1 MATKNIVPNADSE
14 GGIGTSSKYWA
25 TGFIDAITT
34 TGNLVIGGS
43 IDLEGAIDVNGTTNL
58 NIVDIDGAVNMAT
71 TALVTGVLTT
81 TATQVA
87 NGGIT
92 SGGNIISDTDS
103 TDNLGSTS
111 VRWANLFVDGITA
124 TDQITAT
131 GFTGTLDGILGSG
144 TAAAATVTTLNTS
157 GNIVTAAAVARVTI
171 QDNADSA
178 SGGTLA
184 IQNTDTGVNNHEG
197 GRLYFYANDSS
208 NNVIETGLI
217 TSIFTNV
224 SPTAKGSA
232 LRLSTYGSN
241 GQVHSLTLAGTGIQ
255 VVDSGK
261 IGCASDTDLL
271 TLAADTLTVAGKIKA
286 ISNTTSAHPA
296 IVSLGIAANGTGG
309 GNRGFNASFSNATT
323 SSFTGTDSTDQGY
336 GYFAATIVS
345 GRNYTIL
352 FKSIV
357 SNGTLGTIIT
367 SNGLNFADSTNGAV
381 QSLTLPP
388 AAVYNTV
395 TFTASANA
403 THLGFAGYPT
413 GGTMSLAISD
423 VVLFEGIA
431 DVNVG
436 MLTANS
442 TLLGNPTFSGDTTIA
457 LGNLVIGTAGKG
469 INFGAYN
476 DSRTSNTSSSAKIL
490 DDYEEGTWTPAI
502 SDLTLTVAYAKY
514 VKVGSLIHISAV
526 LQYSN
531 GNGSGANITGLP
543 FAAHGTHRSGV
554 DFGNI
559 QGISFGSNATSPM
572 GFIGGTSISCF
583 GFKNNSGYVTADF
596 STFGSGDFLEFSGTY
611 NTLSG

>member
-92 SGGNIISDTDS
+92 SGSNIVSDTDS
-103 TDNLGSTS
+103 TDDLGTTS

-144 TAAAATVTTLNTS
+144 TPAAATVTTLNTS
-157 GNIVTAAAVARVTI
+157 GNITAAAAAVRVTV

-197 GRLYFYANDSS
+197 GRLYFYADDSS
-208 NNVIETGLI
+208 NNVIEAGLI

-224 SPTAKGSA
+224 SPTAKASS

-261 IGCASDTDLL
+261 IGCASDDDLL
-271 TLAADTLTVAGKIKA
+271 TLASGALTIAGK
-286 ISNTTSAHPA
+286 TLLTD
-296 IVSLGIAANGTGG
+296 GG
-309 GNRGFNASFSNATT
+309 NATT
-323 SSFTGTDSTDQGY
+323 PSLQINT
-336 GYFAATIVS
+336 A
-345 GRNYTIL
+345 RNGLAVAVTNQLNLIANAVTVL
-352 FKSIV
+352 
-357 SNGTLGTIIT
+357 TLGSDQKATFANKVILSSSAGTALDPNLLITNSGSGAYNHVIDMLAPNLTSGEQAVISLGKAGSTGNTGIIGFKY
-367 SNGLNFADSTNGAV
+367 NGDNNNDS
-381 QSLTLPP
+381 
-388 AAVYNTV
+388 Y
-395 TFTASANA
+395 
-403 THLGFAGYPT
+403 
-413 GGTMSLAISD
+413 
-423 VVLFEGIA
+423 
-431 DVNVG
+431 
-436 MLTANS
+436 
-442 TLLGNPTFSGDTTIA
+442 IA
-457 LGNLVIGTAGKG
+457 LGGWAKGDQFTFKNNGDQTIADGNLIIGTSGHG
-469 INFGAYN
+469 IDFSATGN
-476 DSRTSNTSSSAKIL
+476 SSVATPSEIL
-490 DDYEEGTWTPAI
+490 DDYEEGTWTPTI
-502 SDLTLTVAYAKY
+502 TK
-514 VKVGSLIHISAV
+514 GSLIGGTIDVKLGKYIKVGNVLYITFYWYQASGNAGTTSGSSGWLLGGIPFSVLHGTYSFIPSGYGLISSTTTDIINARWQVNSTGTHAFLYGNGVNMDTVNNDGNAMEFSATGV
-526 LQYSN
+526 LQCS
-531 GNGSGANITGLP
+531 
-543 FAAHGTHRSGV
+543 
-554 DFGNI
+554 
-559 QGISFGSNATSPM
+559 
-572 GFIGGTSISCF
+572 
-583 GFKNNSGYVTADF
+583 
-596 STFGSGDFLEFSGTY
+596 
-611 NTLSG
+611 